1 MQPAQTPSPTIER
14 YLSAL
19 RHVFRGAP
27 SKHEAHRRSR
37 SILEDLSSEQT
48 LLTQLLGKLVAT
60 PGVLARANYPVVGFE
75 LELNED
81 FALVMNGWIPLP
93 DRQTDVATKSIH
105 HHGNMLLTTTTVF
118 GPGYEHWT
126 FTSPE
131 PVDPERGL
139 FQMRVTERAAHPLH
153 HTAFVDHHIPHL
165 PVYPSGLSITLALW
179 SNRFPTTWRDRL
191 KRVPLL
197 QRNAKLLRDLGAR
210 AGLTRFLDLKVI
222 DYFDFFP
229 LETGGFQGMRERQEF
244 PLGPNED
251 FLFSLF
257 HLVQSTGNEALASR
271 IKERIAAETL
281 PNPALALRLV
291 SDLER
296 GTPIE
301 GRLSTGHTGV
311 PHANFRT
318 SEIERALAS
327 GGRPG
332 VASVT
337 A

>member
-1 MQPAQTPSPTIER
+1 MQPSQPETPTLDR
-14 YLSAL
+14 YVSAL
-19 RHVFRGAP
+19 RHVFRLAP

-37 SILEDLSSEQT
+37 SILEDLSGERT
-48 LLTQLLGKLVAT
+48 LLTQVLGRLIAT
-60 PGVLARANYPVVGFE
+60 PGALARPNYPVVGFD
-75 LELNED
+75 LEINQD

-131 PVDPERGL
+131 LVDGERGL
-139 FQMRVTERAAHPLH
+139 FRMRVTERAPHPLH

-165 PVYPSGLSITLALW
+165 PVYPRDLSITVALW

-197 QRNAKLLRDLGAR
+197 QRNSKILRDLGAR
-210 AGLTRFLDLKVI
+210 VGLTRLLDLKVI

-244 PLGPNED
+244 PLGPNDD

-257 HLVQSTGNEALASR
+257 HVLQNTGNEVLVPR
-271 IKERIAAETL
+271 LKERIAAETI
-281 PNPALALRLV
+281 PNRALALRLV
-291 SDLER
+291 DDLER

-318 SEIERALAS
+318 REIERALTP
-327 GGRPG
+327 GGSPG
-332 VASVT
+332 RLLT